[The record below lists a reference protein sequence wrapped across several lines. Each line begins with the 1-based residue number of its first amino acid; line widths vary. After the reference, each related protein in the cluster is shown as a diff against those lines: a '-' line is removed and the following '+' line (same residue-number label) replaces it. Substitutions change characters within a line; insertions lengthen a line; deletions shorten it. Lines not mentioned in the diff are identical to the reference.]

1 MREGGAVGAILTD
14 IEGTTSSI
22 AFVTE
27 TLFPYA
33 RARIADYVAAH
44 PAEAA
49 AVPGDPVE
57 TLTRWIDEDRK
68 ETVLKQIQG
77 RIWAEGY
84 AAGELKG
91 HVYPEAAA
99 ALRRWRERGIRLFVY
114 SSGSVEAQR
123 LIFGHSDQ
131 GDLTGLFE
139 GYFDTTTGPKTDRH
153 SYEAIAHAIG
163 LPADEIL
170 FLSDNP
176 AEVDAA
182 RGAGMQALLV
192 DRSGGHGDVH
202 SFDEVRP

>member
-1 MREGGAVGAILTD
+1 MKEGGAVGAILTD

-33 RARIADYVAAH
+33 RARIAAYVAAH
-44 PAEAA
+44 PAEVAKL
-49 AVPGDPVE
+49 PGNPVE

-68 ETVLKQIQG
+68 ETVLKDIQG

-84 AAGELKG
+84 ATGELQG
-91 HVYPEAAA
+91 HVYSEAAA

-114 SSGSVEAQR
+114 SSGSIAAQK
-123 LIFGHSDQ
+123 LIFGHSNE
-131 GDLTGLFE
+131 GDLTPLFE
-139 GYFDTTTGPKTDRH
+139 GYFDTTTGPKTDRR
-153 SYEAIAHAIG
+153 SYDAIARAIG

-176 AEVDAA
+176 AEIDAA

-192 DRSGGHGDVH
+192 DRTGHRGDVH